1 MIDDDYLRA
10 SQIKNLMILSQSSDI
25 IFQIKHILLIK
36 QKVWL
41 TYRQTPFRLGTAK
54 NMTHKILDTSIFLSK
69 KNCLTPQN

>member
-25 IFQIKHILLIK
+25 ILQIKHILSIK

-41 TYRQTPFRLGTAK
+41 TYIYRELQGGPCFPIENKL
-54 NMTHKILDTSIFLSK
+54 LSF
-69 KNCLTPQN
+69 

>member
-41 TYRQTPFRLGTAK
+41 TYIYCERQGGPRFPIEDKL
-54 NMTHKILDTSIFLSK
+54 LSV
-69 KNCLTPQN
+69 